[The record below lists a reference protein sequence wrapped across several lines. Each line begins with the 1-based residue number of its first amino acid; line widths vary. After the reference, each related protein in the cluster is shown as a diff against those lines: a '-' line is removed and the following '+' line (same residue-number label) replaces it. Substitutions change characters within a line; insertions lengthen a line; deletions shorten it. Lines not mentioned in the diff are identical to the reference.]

1 MHEFIRILIRHLATR
16 FYFFVRKENINLMP
30 LTLLKS
36 KFSFQNFKIFFRK
49 IDRRKNFFN
58 LERNTRF
65 IKIYY
70 GINRVSESSQGSQLP
85 PLPLASL
92 QDQIILLM
100 AVQPHGLVNLIND
113 ALAWVRLVSGSI
125 AAVEKFREISDDTT
139 SSFLSKNEMPG
150 PRFLI
155 FSLNKTRVSS
165 FFPTIHRSMP
175 FG

>member
-1 MHEFIRILIRHLATR
+1 
-16 FYFFVRKENINLMP
+16 MP

-49 IDRRKNFFN
+49 IDRRKDFFN

-113 ALAWVRLVSGSI
+113 ALA
-125 AAVEKFREISDDTT
+125 
-139 SSFLSKNEMPG
+139 
-150 PRFLI
+150 
-155 FSLNKTRVSS
+155 
-165 FFPTIHRSMP
+165 
-175 FG
+175 